1 MKNFAFEVSKEYL
14 SAINRDDQN
23 SQIQNNANGDNP
35 NNSIIELPTKSVLND
50 INTFFTKKFSLIVN
64 MPNEERLGQILNQ
77 EVGEYF
83 NTYQSQYLSSTILE
97 YLLDWFKNQ
106 SSTSK
111 LAKTEADKDL
121 RKDLSFESISKL
133 ELVEVNER
141 YNLSCQGILNQVEIL
156 NMQRAVTEASIE
168 YKREIKSSFGDNLS
182 SHKESFLE
190 SPLAKPL
197 MKYLISASEQPANGT
212 VFYISPTSVPVAI
225 KRAAIISLALNDAP
239 YRDQIMKTFKFN
251 LGDIG
256 REDSFM
262 VLKSSYITRSE
273 EQMCRVVQTMKL
285 RDSHF
290 LLIVVLDNVE
300 PAQQRELLKLLLKD
314 EETTNSSANRNNEQ
328 NSSALEGFPKFME
341 ELKKGTA
348 RRNKKVILIGHG
360 VFKVKP
366 NKSLT
371 YHQDDGSIPLSA
383 VIDSKL
389 LKRRMS
395 S

>member
-1 MKNFAFEVSKEYL
+1 
-14 SAINRDDQN
+14 
-23 SQIQNNANGDNP
+23 
-35 NNSIIELPTKSVLND
+35 
-50 INTFFTKKFSLIVN
+50 

-77 EVGEYF
+77 EIGEHF
-83 NTYQSQYLSSTILE
+83 NVYQSQYLSSTILE

-106 SSTSK
+106 SWTSDSGK
-111 LAKTEADKDL
+111 KTKTEGDKDL

-182 SHKESFLE
+182 SHKEYFLK
-190 SPLAKPL
+190 SQLAKPL
-197 MKYLISASEQPANGT
+197 MEYLISASKEPANGT

-239 YRDQIMKTFKFN
+239 YRDQIIKTFKFN

-262 VLKSSYITRSE
+262 VLKSSYITRNE

-314 EETTNSSANRNNEQ
+314 EETTNEQ

-360 VFKVKP
+360 VFKVKS
-366 NKSLT
+366 NESLM

>member
-1 MKNFAFEVSKEYL
+1 
-14 SAINRDDQN
+14 
-23 SQIQNNANGDNP
+23 
-35 NNSIIELPTKSVLND
+35 
-50 INTFFTKKFSLIVN
+50 
-64 MPNEERLGQILNQ
+64 
-77 EVGEYF
+77 
-83 NTYQSQYLSSTILE
+83 
-97 YLLDWFKNQ
+97 
-106 SSTSK
+106 
-111 LAKTEADKDL
+111 
-121 RKDLSFESISKL
+121 
-133 ELVEVNER
+133 
-141 YNLSCQGILNQVEIL
+141 
-156 NMQRAVTEASIE
+156 MQRAVTEASIE

-182 SHKESFLE
+182 SHKESFLK

-197 MKYLISASEQPANGT
+197 MEYLISASKEPANGT

-239 YRDQIMKTFKFN
+239 YRDQIT
-251 LGDIG
+251 LDRDIG

-314 EETTNSSANRNNEQ
+314 EETANEQ

-341 ELKKGTA
+341 ELKKGTG
-348 RRNKKVILIGHG
+348 RRKKVILIGHG
-360 VFKVKP
+360 VFKVKS
-366 NKSLT
+366 NESLM
-371 YHQDDGSIPLSA
+371 YHQDDGSIPLSS